1 MLAVKIRVI
10 KITKRVVASSRIK
23 VMASLQSKKKKKMTS
38 VSGSTITKNLHI
50 VTFHNDFGR
59 NLSFIV
65 VLRPCP
71 PA

>member
-23 VMASLQSKKKKKMTS
+23 VMASLQSKKKKMTS

-65 VLRPCP
+65 ALRPCP